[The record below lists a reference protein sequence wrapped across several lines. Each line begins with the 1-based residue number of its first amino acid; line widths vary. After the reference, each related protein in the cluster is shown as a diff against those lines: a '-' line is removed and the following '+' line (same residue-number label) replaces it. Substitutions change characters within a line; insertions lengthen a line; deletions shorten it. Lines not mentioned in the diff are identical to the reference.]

1 MPKYL
6 ERVGGE
12 IVSVNVSRRLKV
24 PLAMLQLA
32 MRLDGEHYRMHP
44 LGGGLVAVS
53 SFVPDSLAIPHD
65 IRIGPG
71 THVLTDKG
79 MAGQLYINGNFK
91 NPNQVSREIDEE
103 GLMLLQA
110 QRELG
115 VVGRV
120 VEIDRRM
127 QMAEASAVLD
137 TLVTL

>member
-6 ERVGGE
+6 ERFGGE
-12 IVSVNVSRRLKV
+12 IAGVNVSRRLNV
-24 PLAMLQLA
+24 PLAMLQMA
-32 MRLDGEHYRMHP
+32 MLLDGEPYRMHP
-44 LGGGLVAVS
+44 LGGGLVADS

-79 MAGQLYINGNFK
+79 MAGQLYIKGNLK

-120 VEIDRRM
+120 MEIDRRM
-127 QMAEASAVLD
+127 RMGEASAALD
-137 TLVTL
+137 ALATL